1 MVRKMKRTLLDKRGI
16 TPILSNL
23 LLMVIAVSAMAIA
36 ITATYIITGNL
47 HNTMGERF
55 IVEDVWFKTGE
66 IAAYLRNIGKTPIE
80 IVSVYIDHVAQSS
93 TAVRLA
99 PGDSSWLNITY
110 SWNPNSVYHI
120 NIATTG
126 GTHIADYYRS
136 PT

>member
-1 MVRKMKRTLLDKRGI
+1 MKRTLLDKRGI

>member
-1 MVRKMKRTLLDKRGI
+1 MVRQMKRTLLDKRGI